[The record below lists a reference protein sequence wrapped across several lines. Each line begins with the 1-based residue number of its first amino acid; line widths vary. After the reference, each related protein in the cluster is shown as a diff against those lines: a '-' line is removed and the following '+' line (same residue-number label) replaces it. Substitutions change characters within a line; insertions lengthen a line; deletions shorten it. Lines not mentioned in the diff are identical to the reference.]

1 MAAGGERSV
10 GNLLYSCVIEEI
22 WLVIVLGEFL
32 AKIRGFLA
40 LSELEIHHLFLNKAV
55 RGKLETPSNS
65 LSIKKKPISVSVS
78 VNTQMYPSTYSIF

>member
-1 MAAGGERSV
+1 M
-10 GNLLYSCVIEEI
+10 GNLLYSCVIEEL

-55 RGKLETPSNS
+55 REKLETPSNS
-65 LSIKKKPISVSVS
+65 LSIKKKPISVSAS
-78 VNTQMYPSTYSIF
+78 VNTQMCPSTYSIF